1 MKRSVAEPRY
11 AWGRETHH
19 SVGRI
24 CEIEND
30 GLLLIEIPN
39 RSMPWRADPSDME
52 KLEDFKVMIMMLFYV
67 ICLAMT
73 LAKLTFA
80 LS

>member
-39 RSMPWRADPSDME
+39 RNMPWRADPSDME
-52 KLEDFKVMIMMLFYV
+52 KLEDFKVRSPRYFIFYPFE
-67 ICLAMT
+67 CL
-73 LAKLTFA
+73 LLN
-80 LS
+80 